1 MLSFSEWDK
10 KYYSIDESAE
20 EGVLNWLSRTFGGK
34 IKKIDSIL
42 ADLTFL
48 EKEYADKWEKD
59 QSLIYN
65 LKGQIDTGELAAEEE
80 KDFRKKIKEA
90 KERIEDASRKK
101 IQQIRSFNEQARKI
115 VEGNPRASKYW
126 DLKKAEAEVEVVQNL
141 YEISKKFPDKN
152 LEDKLYS
159 DYKKSYETLKQKE
172 KGIEKI
178 SKDLE
183 KEEEKKP
190 EKTDSKGLEGI
201 SIPALIKMNLSG
213 FRSEIKKYSPS
224 QTKAI
229 HKALIDRK
237 NLALNDL
244 RSLRRE
250 KSKEM
255 DKASVKEKSKIMS
268 KYNPGIYELGE
279 FIDKIREK
287 INHIN
292 G

>member
-1 MLSFSEWDK
+1 MLSFSEWDS
-10 KYYSIDESAE
+10 KYYSVDESAG
-20 EGVLNWLSRTFGGK
+20 EGILNWMSRTFGGK
-34 IKKIDSIL
+34 VKKIDSIL

-48 EKEYADKWEKD
+48 EKEYAAQWERD
-59 QSLIYN
+59 HSLIYN
-65 LKGQIDTGELAAEEE
+65 LKGQIDTGEISDEEE

-90 KERIEDASRKK
+90 REKLESSYRRK

-115 VEGNPRASKYW
+115 VEGNPRAIKYW
-126 DLKKAEAEVEVVQNL
+126 DLKKAEAEVEVMHNL

-183 KEEEKKP
+183 KEEEKKS
-190 EKTDSKGLEGI
+190 EKTESKGLEGI
-201 SIPALIKMNLSG
+201 SIPSLIKMNLSG
-213 FRSEIKKYSPS
+213 FKSEIKSYSPS
-224 QTKAI
+224 QIKAV
-229 HKALIDRK
+229 HRALIDRK

-255 DKASVKEKSKIMS
+255 DKASPKEKSKIMS

-279 FIDKIREK
+279 FIDRIREK

-292 G
+292 E

>member
-1 MLSFSEWDK
+1 MLNFSEWDK

-20 EGVLNWLSRTFGGK
+20 DGVLNWLSRTFGGK

-48 EKEYADKWEKD
+48 EKEYASQWEKD

-65 LKGQIDTGELAAEEE
+65 LKDQIETGELSPSEE
-80 KDFRKKIKEA
+80 KDFRNKIKEA
-90 KERIEDASRKK
+90 KERISTAARRKV
-101 IQQIRSFNEQARKI
+101 QQIRAFNEQAMKI
-115 VEGNPRASKYW
+115 VEGNPRAHKYW

-152 LEDKLYS
+152 LEDSLYS
-159 DYKKSYETLKQKE
+159 DYKKAYDSLKQKE

-178 SKDLE
+178 SKELE
-183 KEEEKKP
+183 KEEDKKP
-190 EKTDSKGLEGI
+190 ETEKSEISGI
-201 SIPALIKMNLSG
+201 MSLIKMSLSE
-213 FRSEIKKYSPS
+213 FKSEIKGYSPAQLKS
-224 QTKAI
+224 V
-229 HKALIDRK
+229 HRALIDRK

-244 RSLRRE
+244 RTLRRT
-250 KSKEM
+250 KGKEM
-255 DKASVKEKSKIMS
+255 DQATSKEKSKIMS
-268 KYNPGIYELGE
+268 KYNSKIYELGE

>member
-1 MLSFSEWDK
+1 MLNFSEWDK

-42 ADLTFL
+42 SDLTFL
-48 EKEYADKWEKD
+48 EKEYATQWEKD

-65 LKGQIDTGELAAEEE
+65 LKDQIETGELSPSEE
-80 KDFRKKIKEA
+80 KDFRNKIKEA
-90 KERIEDASRKK
+90 KERISTAARRKV
-101 IQQIRSFNEQARKI
+101 QQIRAFNEQAMKI
-115 VEGNPRASKYW
+115 VEGNSRAHKYW
-126 DLKKAEAEVEVVQNL
+126 DLKKAEAEVEVIQNL

-152 LEDKLYS
+152 LEDSLYT
-159 DYKKSYETLKQKE
+159 DYKKAYDSLKQKE
-172 KGIEKI
+172 RGMEKI

-183 KEEEKKP
+183 KEEDKKP
-190 EKTDSKGLEGI
+190 ENEKPEIAGI
-201 SIPALIKMNLSG
+201 MSLIKMSLSE
-213 FRSEIKKYSPS
+213 FKSEIKGYSPA
-224 QTKAI
+224 QLKLV
-229 HKALIDRK
+229 HRALIDRK

-244 RSLRRE
+244 RTLRRS

-255 DKASVKEKSKIMS
+255 DQATSKEKSKIMT
-268 KYNPGIYELGE
+268 KYNSKIYELGE